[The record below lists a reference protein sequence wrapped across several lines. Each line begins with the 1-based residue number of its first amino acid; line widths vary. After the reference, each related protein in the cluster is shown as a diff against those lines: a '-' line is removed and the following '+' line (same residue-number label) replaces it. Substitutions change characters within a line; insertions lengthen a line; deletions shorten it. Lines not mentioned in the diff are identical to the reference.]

1 MPSPE
6 RSPQRDGTADSPRVR
21 APHRARVAAV
31 VALIVLFFLFWFT
44 LSLVANDPVGL
55 VFTFVSVF
63 LIAFS
68 AWFFLVRR
76 GVRRLLVLPLGL
88 FALVALLTYGYDQK
102 YQLVVM
108 IALLVLFGL
117 AARYAVR
124 HHQAPLQHAVHR
136 HARPAQPAQ
145 KGVLIINPKSGDGK
159 AERFQ
164 STRRGE
170 KEKRRAAPARAGRR
184 PVRPGEAGDHE
195 WRTRDRD
202 GGR

>member
-6 RSPQRDGTADSPRVR
+6 RSPQRDGTADSSRVR

-44 LSLVANDPVGL
+44 FSLVANDPVGL

-63 LIAFS
+63 LI

-102 YQLVVM
+102 YQLVV
-108 IALLVLFGL
+108 IRAAGALRARRPLCGTSPSS
-117 AARYAVR
+117 AASARGAPACTAR
-124 HHQAPLQHAVHR
+124 AAGTERCADHQSQIGGR
-136 HARPAQPAQ
+136 
-145 KGVLIINPKSGDGK
+145 KGRALSV
-159 AERFQ
+159 
-164 STRRGE
+164 TRRGE
-170 KEKRRAAPARAGRR
+170 EKRSNRSCSRR
-184 PVRPGEAGDHE
+184 ETTCAT
-195 WRTRDRD
+195 WQ